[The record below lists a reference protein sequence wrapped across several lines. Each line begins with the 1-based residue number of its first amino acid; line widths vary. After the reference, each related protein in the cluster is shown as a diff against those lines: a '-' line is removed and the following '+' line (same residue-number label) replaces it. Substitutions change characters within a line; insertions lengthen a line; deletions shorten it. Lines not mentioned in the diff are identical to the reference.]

1 MSDYPMLI
9 SNKLHSFRNFR
20 QQYSNVCIGNRVPA
34 VYRIGEREHFLSLSY
49 ISHTD
54 NVIAFRKEP
63 CPSFIYGSFGF
74 VRLLSLYT
82 CSLRR

>member
-1 MSDYPMLI
+1 MFHNQLY
-9 SNKLHSFRNFR
+9 K
-20 QQYSNVCIGNRVPA
+20 QYSNVCIGNRVPA

-63 CPSFIYGSFGF
+63 CPVYIRFFWLCPAP
-74 VRLLSLYT
+74 VPLY
-82 CSLRR
+82 LFFAALNL

>member
-1 MSDYPMLI
+1 MFHNQLY
-9 SNKLHSFRNFR
+9 K
-20 QQYSNVCIGNRVPA
+20 QYSNVCIGNRVPA
-34 VYRIGEREHFLSLSY
+34 VYRIGERKHFLSLSY

-63 CPSFIYGSFGF
+63 CPLFIYGSFGF
-74 VRLLSLYT
+74 VRLLFLYT

>member
-1 MSDYPMLI
+1 MFALVTGFPLFIGLVKGSI
-9 SNKLHSFRNFR
+9 SF
-20 QQYSNVCIGNRVPA
+20 
-34 VYRIGEREHFLSLSY
+34 SLSY

-63 CPSFIYGSFGF
+63 CPLFIYGSFGF
-74 VRLLSLYT
+74 VRLLFLYT